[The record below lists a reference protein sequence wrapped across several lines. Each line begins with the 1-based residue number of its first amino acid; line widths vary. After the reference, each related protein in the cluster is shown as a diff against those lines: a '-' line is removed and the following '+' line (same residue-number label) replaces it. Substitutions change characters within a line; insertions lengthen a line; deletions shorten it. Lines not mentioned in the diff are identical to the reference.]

1 MVKKVQSLLISYL
14 NLLRMYAVQHRSSWK
29 EEFKT
34 LITLINNRVL
44 HVPESL
50 PLCIFPGCLGDII
63 RHWVVK
69 CQQPLV

>member
-1 MVKKVQSLLISYL
+1 
-14 NLLRMYAVQHRSSWK
+14 MYAVQHRSSWK

-69 CQQPLV
+69 YQQPLV